1 VSEMRRDAEQV
12 SGRTYDQSGQKS
24 KGQGFVHLRVHSE
37 YSIVDSVI
45 RLPALAPTVSKAGM
59 PAVALTDKNNLF
71 GLVKFYKS
79 ALQAG
84 IKPIV
89 GADVLLE
96 DTAARDG
103 YAALVLLARNE
114 TGYLNLKC
122 LITLSYT
129 EGKRNGIP
137 VIQQEWL
144 KKHSEGLIAL
154 SGGREGV
161 IGQLLL
167 DGKKPQAEKLL
178 RRAVKQFA
186 GDFYLELE
194 RTGRP
199 GEEDY
204 IKAAVALAA
213 KTECP
218 VVATND
224 VRFLRQDEFEAHEAR
239 TCIQSGYVLDDTSR
253 PRLYS
258 EQQYLRTPEE
268 MSELFA
274 DLPEA
279 LENTVEIAKRCTVP
293 LELGKSVL
301 PDYEIPTGDSPAAYL
316 ERVAKEGL
324 EGRLANR
331 ELTAAERKIYDE
343 RLQRELGVINEMGFP
358 GYFLI
363 VADFIRWA
371 KENGVPVGPGRGSGA
386 GSVVAWAMGIT
397 DLDPLQFDLLFERFL
412 NPERVSMPDFDI
424 DFCMEGRDRVIEYV
438 GARYGRDRVAQII
451 TYNSMAAKAVVR
463 DVSRVMGHPYGFADR
478 IARLIPPTPGMTLQR
493 AFEEEPELGEL
504 CDNDDD
510 VQALMDLARQLEGL
524 PKSAGTH
531 AGGVVI
537 SPSALTDFAPLF
549 KLDDAT
555 GAVTQFDMKDVESV
569 GLVKFDFLGLRTLT
583 IIDKALATINAAR
596 VGAGA
601 SEVDLETIP
610 MDDPKAY
617 ALLQSAQTHAVFQ
630 LESRG
635 MRDLIK
641 RLKPDCFE
649 DIVALVAL
657 FRPGPLQSGMVDT
670 FIERKHGGDKVQIDF
685 LHPDLEPVLAN
696 TYGVILYQEQV
707 MQTAQIL
714 AGYSLGQA
722 DLLRRAMGKKIAEE
736 MGKQR
741 SIFVDG
747 AVNNGVE
754 EKTAAHIFDLME
766 KFAEYGFNKSH
777 SAAYAL
783 LAYQTAWLK
792 AHFPEAFMAAVLS
805 ADMEYTDKLKL
816 HHRECLEMGLGVLR
830 PNVNK
835 SETSF
840 TVAAPG
846 EISYGLGALKGLGR
860 QAADAIVAE
869 REANGPYQD
878 IHDFCRRL
886 DTQKINKRAVESLIK
901 AGGMDAFGANRPS
914 LLADLP
920 FAMGGAEQYA
930 RAQAAGQN
938 DMFGAEAPPLPPAE
952 ASALPKW
959 SARKFFLAE
968 YEALGLFL
976 SGHPFDQYR
985 ADVPYVCTGTI
996 GSVIGGMQKPAPGG
1010 DSWRGGTE
1018 VTLAG
1023 LITDIKKR
1031 GNRVTMTLD
1040 DGRDRIEL
1048 TMFSEAYHEYRHL
1061 LEDHAGRIV
1070 CGKIRYDDY
1079 IDGWRVSV
1087 NEVKDIDRV
1096 IEQKASRLVIHWLER
1111 DAGGLDTN
1119 ALREILEPYRPGR
1132 CAVSLLYRNG
1142 NAQARLQFDGAW
1154 RVRPSGELRE
1164 KLAEAIGINSFRFGY
1179 GKSA

>member
-1 VSEMRRDAEQV
+1 MTEHS
-12 SGRTYDQSGQKS
+12 
-24 KGQGFVHLRVHSE
+24 QGFVHLRVHSE

-45 RLPALAPTVSKAGM
+45 RLPALAPAVAKAAM

-89 GADVLLE
+89 GADVLVE
-96 DTAARDG
+96 EPDAHDG
-103 YAALVLLARNE
+103 YAPLVLLARND
-114 TGYLNLKC
+114 TGYLNLKR
-122 LITLSYT
+122 LITLSYV
-129 EGKRNGIP
+129 EGKSNGQPLIRQP
-137 VIQQEWL
+137 WL
-144 KKHSEGLIAL
+144 ETHADGLIAL
-154 SGGREGV
+154 SGGRDGL

-167 DGKKPQAEKLL
+167 DGKRAAAEKAL
-178 RRAVKQFA
+178 RRSAKLFS
-186 GDFYLELE
+186 GDFFIELE

-199 GEEDY
+199 NEDDY
-204 IKAAVALAA
+204 IEAAVGLAA
-213 KTECP
+213 KTDAP
-218 VVATND
+218 IVATND
-224 VRFLRQDEFEAHEAR
+224 VRFLRADDFEAHEAR
-239 TCIQSGYVLDDTSR
+239 TCIQSGYVLDDSSR

-258 EQQYLRTPEE
+258 QQQYLRTPEE
-268 MSELFA
+268 MRELFA

-279 LENTVEIAKRCTVP
+279 LENTVEIAKRCTVT

-301 PDYEIPTGDSPAAYL
+301 PDYEIPAGDTPAGFL
-316 ERVAKEGL
+316 QKVAREGL
-324 EGRLANR
+324 DRRLANL
-331 ELTAAERKIYDE
+331 EVTGQDRKAYDE
-343 RLQRELGVINEMGFP
+343 RLDRELGVINEMGFP

-371 KENGVPVGPGRGSGA
+371 KNNGVPVGPGRGSGA

-397 DLDPLQFDLLFERFL
+397 DLNPLQFDLLFERFL

-438 GARYGRDRVAQII
+438 ASRYGRDRVAQII

-463 DVSRVMGHPYGFADR
+463 DVGRVMGHPYGFADR
-478 IARLIPPTPGMTLQR
+478 IARLIPPTPGMTLQK
-493 AFEEEPELGEL
+493 AFEEEPELGQL

-583 IIDKALATINAAR
+583 IIDKALATINAKR
-596 VGAGA
+596 VSAGEN
-601 SEVDLETIP
+601 EVCLETIP

-617 ALLQSAQTHAVFQ
+617 SLLQSAQTHAVFQ

-670 FIERKHGGDKVQIDF
+670 FIERKHGGDKIQIDY

-722 DLLRRAMGKKIAEE
+722 DLLRRAMGKKIADE
-736 MGKQR
+736 MAKQR
-741 SIFVDG
+741 SIFVEG
-747 AVNNGVE
+747 AVRNGVE

-816 HHRECLEMGLGVLR
+816 HHRECLEIGLAVLR
-830 PNVNK
+830 PDVN
-835 SETSF
+835 SSATSF

-869 REANGPYQD
+869 REANGPYKD
-878 IHDFCRRL
+878 LHDFCRRI
-886 DTQKINKRAVESLIK
+886 DAQKINKRAVESLIK
-901 AGGMDAFGANRPS
+901 AGGMDDFGANRPS

-930 RAQAAGQN
+930 RAQAAGQD
-938 DMFGAEAPPLPPAE
+938 DMFGSEAPPIPPAQ
-952 ASALPKW
+952 ASSLPKW
-959 SARKFFLAE
+959 SPRKFYLQE

-996 GSVIGGMQKPAPGG
+996 GSVIGGMQKPAPGSEG
-1010 DSWRGGTE
+1010 WRGGTD

-1023 LITDIKKR
+1023 LITDIRKR

-1040 DGRDRIEL
+1040 DGRDRVEL

-1061 LEDHAGRIV
+1061 LEEHAGRIV
-1070 CGKIRYDDY
+1070 SGKIRYDDF
-1079 IDGWRVSV
+1079 IDGWRVAV

-1096 IEQKASRLVIHWLER
+1096 IEQKASRLVIHWLAR
-1111 DAGGLDTN
+1111 DSNGLDAN
-1119 ALREILEPYRPGR
+1119 SLREILEPFRPGR
-1132 CAVSLLYRNG
+1132 CAVSLFYRNG

-1164 KLAEAIGINSFRFGY
+1164 KLAETIGINSFRFGY